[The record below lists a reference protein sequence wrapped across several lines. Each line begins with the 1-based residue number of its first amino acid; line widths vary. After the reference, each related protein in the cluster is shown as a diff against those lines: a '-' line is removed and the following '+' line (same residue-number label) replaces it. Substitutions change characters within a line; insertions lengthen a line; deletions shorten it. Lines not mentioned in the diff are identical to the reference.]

1 MNRLMY
7 CSQPRNPL
15 ISFSFLGGGIS
26 NMSLIFDGSTS
37 IPLLLIKKPNNFP
50 MVTLKVNFYGFNC
63 SLYSLILSKNLLKL
77 TM

>member
-37 IPLLLIKKPNNFP
+37 IPLSLIKKPNNFP
-50 MVTLKVNFYGFNC
+50 AVTPKVHFLPVQ
-63 SLYSLILSKNLLKL
+63 S
-77 TM
+77 